1 MNELTIIGEPRR
13 QHILRL
19 IWTNEMSAGEI
30 ANDLND
36 ISFGAVSQ
44 HLGIL
49 AEGGLVS
56 VRREGRSRIYRA
68 NRGKMGPLEA
78 YLTEFWN
85 LKLDRLKERAEK
97 LEKQKRDKELKEWLK
112 SYPLKNS

>member
-1 MNELTIIGEPRR
+1 MILMMNELTIVGEPRR
-13 QHILRL
+13 QRILKL
-19 IWTNEMSAGEI
+19 VWDQELSAGEI

-49 AEGGLVS
+49 VDGGLIS

-68 NRGKMGPLEA
+68 NRGDMGPLEA
-78 YLTEFWN
+78 YLAAFWAE
-85 LKLDRLKERAEK
+85 KLDRLKEQAERLQK
-97 LEKQKRDKELKEWLK
+97 KKMEK
-112 SYPLKNS
+112 KNE